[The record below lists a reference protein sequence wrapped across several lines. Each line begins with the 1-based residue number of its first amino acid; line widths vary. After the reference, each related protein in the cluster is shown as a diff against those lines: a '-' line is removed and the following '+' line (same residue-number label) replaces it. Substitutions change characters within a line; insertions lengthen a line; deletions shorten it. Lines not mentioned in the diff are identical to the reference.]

1 MNELAEIL
9 SERFLGAFVLVVRC
23 EMCLAFTYRSPP
35 MLVGCGDEEF
45 PLFSAE
51 SEPLIWTLLLKSSSE
66 E

>member
-9 SERFLGAFVLVVRC
+9 SERFPAAFVVMVRC
-23 EMCLAFTYRSPP
+23 GLCLAFTYRSPRI
-35 MLVGCGDEEF
+35 LVYCGDEEL

-51 SEPLIWTLLLKSSSE
+51 SERLVWTRLFKSSSE